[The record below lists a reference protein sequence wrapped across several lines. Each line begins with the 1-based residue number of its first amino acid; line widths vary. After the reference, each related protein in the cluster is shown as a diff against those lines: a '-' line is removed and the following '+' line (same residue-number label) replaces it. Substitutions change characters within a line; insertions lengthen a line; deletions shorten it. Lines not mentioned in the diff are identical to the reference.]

1 MPKKIKQCTFT
12 VYAAV
17 WGICRLFDCLFLN
30 TIKLIAPDKEGGG
43 MKVIAVAAVT
53 AGGKTTVV
61 NEIKKKLPRTAA
73 LYFDDYS
80 FDGEVENFYQWVM
93 DGADY
98 QVWDLSPLEKD
109 ILAIKDSGRYDTLL
123 LDYPFAYR
131 NDMIKKYID
140 VAVFIDTPL
149 DIAMARR
156 VLRDFKDATADE
168 IRGDMEMYLKYAR
181 IAYVQMLKDIRPS
194 SDYVIDGAQ
203 DLESIVDEII
213 KVMK

>member
-1 MPKKIKQCTFT
+1 
-12 VYAAV
+12 
-17 WGICRLFDCLFLN
+17 
-30 TIKLIAPDKEGGG
+30 
-43 MKVIAVAAVT
+43 MKVVAIAAVT

-61 NEIKKKLPRTAA
+61 HEIKKRLPRTAA

-80 FDGEVENFYQWVM
+80 FDGEVENFYQWVL

-109 ILAIKDSGRYDTLL
+109 ILAVRDSGRYDTLL

-131 NDMIKKYID
+131 NDRIKKYID

-181 IAYVQMLKDIRPS
+181 VAYVQMLKDIRPS

-203 DLESIVDEII
+203 DLESIVDEMIKII
-213 KVMK
+213 AKTAK